1 MRKVIVNTTPLI
13 ALADIGQLDLLRN
26 LYTEVMIPSAVN
38 SEIISEP
45 ARTLVSAA
53 DWIKIKS
60 IGVKAQKSS
69 FSSRLHSGEIE
80 VILLAQE
87 NEADLLIMDD
97 NAAKKTAKF
106 LGFTVTGTMGV
117 LLRAKREGLIT
128 EVKPLPERLIEDGLF
143 VSPTVQNYVLKQAGE
158 K

>member
-13 ALADIGQLDLLRN
+13 ALADIGQLDLLRK
-26 LYTEVMIPSAVN
+26 LYTEIMIPDAVDY
-38 SEIISEP
+38 EILSEP

-53 DWIKIKS
+53 GWIK
-60 IGVKAQKSS
+60 VKNIAGMEKRSL
-69 FSSRLHSGEIE
+69 FRSRLHSGEIE

-87 NEADLLIMDD
+87 TAADLLIMDD

-128 EVKPLPERLIEDGLF
+128 AVKPLLEGLIEDGLF
-143 VSPTVQNYVLKQAGE
+143 VSPAVQNYVLEQAGE

>member
-13 ALADIGQLDLLRN
+13 ALAGIGQLGLLRQ
-26 LYTEVMIPSAVN
+26 LYTEVMIPCAVDC
-38 SEIISEP
+38 EIISEP

-60 IGVKAQKSS
+60 ITGKVQKSS
-69 FSSRLHSGEIE
+69 FSSRLHSGEME

-87 NEADLLIMDD
+87 TKADLLIMDD
-97 NAAKKTAKF
+97 NAAKKTAKY
-106 LGFTVTGTMGV
+106 LGFPVTGTMGI

-128 EVKPLPERLIEDGLF
+128 EVKPLLEGLIEDGLF
-143 VSPTVQNYVLKQAGE
+143 VSNTVQSYVLEQADE

>member
-13 ALADIGQLDLLRN
+13 ALADIGQLDLLRK
-26 LYTEVMIPSAVN
+26 LYTEIMIPGAVDY
-38 SEIISEP
+38 EIMSEP

-53 DWIKIKS
+53 DWIKVMNIT
-60 IGVKAQKSS
+60 GMVQKSS

-87 NEADLLIMDD
+87 TAADLLIIDD

-117 LLRAKREGLIT
+117 LLRAKREGLIN
-128 EVKPLPERLIEDGLF
+128 EVKPLLEELIKDGLF
-143 VSPTVQNYVLKQAGE
+143 VSPAVQNYVLEQAGE

>member
-1 MRKVIVNTTPLI
+1 M
-13 ALADIGQLDLLRN
+13 
-26 LYTEVMIPSAVN
+26 
-38 SEIISEP
+38 
-45 ARTLVSAA
+45 
-53 DWIKIKS
+53 
-60 IGVKAQKSS
+60 
-69 FSSRLHSGEIE
+69 
-80 VILLAQE
+80 ILLAQE
-87 NEADLLIMDD
+87 TEADLLIMDD
-97 NAAKKTAKF
+97 NAAKKTAKY

>member
-13 ALADIGQLDLLRN
+13 ALADIGQLDLLRE
-26 LYTEVMIPSAVN
+26 LYTEVMIPDAVHY
-38 SEIISEP
+38 EIMSEP
-45 ARTLVSAA
+45 AKTLVSAA
-53 DWIKIKS
+53 DWIKVKS
-60 IGVKAQKSS
+60 IAGMVQKSS

-87 NEADLLIMDD
+87 TEADLLVMDD

-128 EVKPLPERLIEDGLF
+128 EVKPLLEELIKDGLF
-143 VSPTVQNYVLKQAGE
+143 VSPAVQNYVLEQAGE

>member
-13 ALADIGQLDLLRN
+13 ALADIGHLDLLRK
-26 LYTEVMIPSAVN
+26 LYTEVMMPSAVDY
-38 SEIISEP
+38 EIISEP
-45 ARTLVSAA
+45 ARTLISASH
-53 DWIKIKS
+53 WIKIKP
-60 IGVKAQKSS
+60 IAGVAKKSS

-87 NEADLLIMDD
+87 TEADLLIMDD

-128 EVKPLPERLIEDGLF
+128 EVKPLLERLIEDGLF
-143 VSPTVQNYVLKQAGE
+143 VSPTVQNYVLEQAGE